1 MYSNERHCG
10 YLYGTPSKLY
20 SNQNFQ
26 IEIVALN
33 KQNYETRRRTLSF
46 KVINKE
52 APENVVAMK
61 IDNLNW
67 VHLMDAGRVENL
79 KNIFRNDLW
88 PESKEDLEISFM
100 ESAVKMGARVPMKP
114 AQREGV
120 IVHLASKV
128 KFSDRLLELQ
138 EEVKPLYK
146 IQSCNYKRT
155 SVQNIFENSGF
166 KLDWCAFKIVS
177 LFLNHNI
184 LNNVY
189 IINGFRSLMKQISQK
204 KTVMWP

>member
-1 MYSNERHCG
+1 M
-10 YLYGTPSKLY
+10 
-20 SNQNFQ
+20 
-26 IEIVALN
+26 ALN

-52 APENVVAMK
+52 VPENVVAMK

-177 LFLNHNI
+177 LFSNNNI
-184 LNNVY
+184 LNNVF
-189 IINGFRSLMKQISQK
+189 IVNGFRSLMKQISQK